1 MNLQDTLKAT
11 GFHFKK
17 KYGQNFISEPKL
29 LRRIA
34 AVPTQHDAVLE
45 IGAGAGGLTFALAE
59 RFRQVIALE
68 IDRDLKPVLDSTLA
82 GVTNIDLHWGDAM
95 KMDIDGLMADA
106 GCDGSYAV
114 VANLPYYITTP
125 IVMKLLEEAPHATE
139 LVLMV
144 QAEVA
149 DRFVAKPG
157 SKAYGAVSVAVQYR
171 TAASIAFPV
180 RRTAFT
186 PRPAVDSAVLYL
198 RRYDRLP
205 LAAKDDAMLR
215 RTVKAAFG
223 QRRKTLRNALR
234 SGGFSDAMVQ
244 TAAEAAAID
253 LTRRGETL
261 SLAEF
266 VALADA
272 FSDAATRGQD

>member
-11 GFHFKK
+11 NFHFKK

-34 AVPTQHDAVLE
+34 AVPKAQDAVLE
-45 IGAGAGGLTFALAE
+45 IGAGAGGLTLALAE
-59 RFRQVIALE
+59 RFKQVIALE
-68 IDRDLKPVLDSTLA
+68 IDRDLAPVLASTLA
-82 GVTNIDLHWGDAM
+82 GVKNIELYWGDAL
-95 KMDIDGLMADA
+95 KMDVDALMAEA
-106 GCDGSYAV
+106 GFDGPYAV

-125 IVMKLLEEAPHATE
+125 LVMNLLEKAPNATE

-149 DRFVAKPG
+149 ERFIAEPG

-171 TAASIAFPV
+171 TRAEIAFPV

-186 PRPAVDSAVLYL
+186 PRPAVDSAVLHL
-198 RRYDRLP
+198 KRYDAMP
-205 LAAKDDAMLR
+205 LVAKDENMLR

-234 SGGFSDAMVQ
+234 ATGFKDDAILI
-244 TAAEAAAID
+244 AAEKAGID

-261 SLAEF
+261 SLKEF
-266 VALADA
+266 VALSDA
-272 FSDAATRGQD
+272 FSDAPMEV

>member
-34 AVPTQHDAVLE
+34 AVPQQRDAVLE
-45 IGAGAGGLTFALAE
+45 IGAGAGGLTLALAE
-59 RFRQVIALE
+59 RFKQVIALE
-68 IDRDLKPVLDSTLA
+68 IDRDLEPVLASTLA
-82 GVTNIDLHWGDAM
+82 GVQNIDLRWGDAL
-95 KMDIDGLMADA
+95 KMDIDALMTDA
-106 GCDGSYAV
+106 GFDGPYAV

-125 IVMKLLEEAPHATE
+125 LVMKLLEEAPHATE

-149 DRFVAKPG
+149 ERFIAQPG
-157 SKAYGAVSVAVQYR
+157 SKTYGAVSVAVQYR
-171 TAASIAFPV
+171 TQAEIAFPV

-186 PRPAVDSAVLYL
+186 PRPAVDSAVLHL
-198 RRYDRLP
+198 RRYDTMP
-205 LAAKDDAMLR
+205 LVAKDDAMLR

-234 SGGFSDAMVQ
+234 ATGFSDEAIH
-244 TAAEAAAID
+244 TAADNAGID

-261 SLAEF
+261 SLQEF
-266 VALADA
+266 VA
-272 FSDAATRGQD
+272 FSDAFSEASMEV